1 MTTCSSFLRIVCDVC
16 MAVGGIGT
24 FATFIL
30 MIYDLRSKTK
40 QLNTIQKIQSHQ
52 IEALYEPD
60 IRISSWTGKSAG
72 LIPNEIVIKNCG
84 QDLIILEIVE
94 SKGNTILNK
103 GGMKNWFPCYINKDH
118 EIHIPLLSYLQD
130 VSSHVIIMKTRN
142 RLGSVYETEINIVK
156 GKPTIKIPPKLYN
169 HV

>member
-1 MTTCSSFLRIVCDVC
+1 

-60 IRISSWTGKSAG
+60 IRISSWTGKSTG
-72 LIPNEIVIKNCG
+72 LIPNEIVIKNHG
-84 QDLIILEIVE
+84 QDLLILEIEE
-94 SKGNTILNK
+94 SKENTILNK
-103 GGMKNWFPCYINKDH
+103 EGMKNWFPRYINKDN
-118 EIHIPLLSYLQD
+118 EMHIPLLSHLQN
-130 VSSHVIIMKTRN
+130 VSSHVIIIKTRN
-142 RLGSVYETEINIVK
+142 RLGSIYESEINIVK
-156 GKPTIKIPPKLYN
+156 GTPTIIIPPKRYS